1 MFEFEYQGR
10 NIQIKADECFEPNL
24 TTKIILSAVIKIL
37 SDETSKD
44 IRRVIELGCGC
55 GVISTY
61 LIKYGFFKN
70 ISYLG
75 MSDISSVA
83 VETTKL
89 NIENH
94 NNSQDI
100 DFIKYKI
107 GSGLRIWKDIE
118 FDFVI
123 NDISAISDRLISMTS
138 WFDNAPNN
146 SGVDGIENTINI
158 LREFNELMKLNS
170 MMLMPVLSLSNVQEI
185 NKEINKLGLNYEIVI
200 KKNWPLPKKMVEDNY
215 EELLI
220 LRELGSINF
229 VEKFGQYVV
238 ETAVY
243 KIWKGH

>member
-1 MFEFEYQGR
+1 MFEFEHQGR

-37 SDETSKD
+37 SEEAAKD
-44 IRRVIELGCGC
+44 IRHVIELGCGC

-61 LIKYGFFKN
+61 LMKYGFFKN
-70 ISYLG
+70 ISYVG

-83 VETTKL
+83 VETTKV
-89 NIENH
+89 NIKNH
-94 NNSQDI
+94 KNSQDI
-100 DFIKYKI
+100 DFFEFKI
-107 GSGLRIWKDIE
+107 GPGLKIWRDIE
-118 FDFVI
+118 FDLVI

-158 LREFNELMKLNS
+158 LREFNELMKQNS
-170 MMLMPVLSLSNVQEI
+170 IMLIPVLSLSNVNEI
-185 NKEINKLGLNYEIVI
+185 KKEIKKLGLNYEIVI

-220 LRELGSINF
+220 LRELGNINF
-229 VEKFGQYVV
+229 IEKFSQYVV

-243 KIWKGH
+243 KIWKG